1 MLIETLSDF
10 TRIDLVDV
18 PTQQKYI
25 ARFKEC
31 MRVINKVGSKEDKKA
46 IHILKNELIKKGFE
60 I

>member
-46 IHILKNELIKKGFE
+46 IHI
-60 I
+60 